1 MQSELQEIKDAVES
15 GDVEGARNLSDAFVS
30 ENPSLFADMQT
41 KNVEELVSAIDV
53 FRAAAMEENQW
64 QVEAWLLHHYEPQ
77 NIGGPADATVRVV
90 Q

>member
-1 MQSELQEIKDAVES
+1 MQDALQAIKDQVEA
-15 GDVEGARNLSDAFVS
+15 GEVETARELADTFVS

>member
-1 MQSELQEIKDAVES
+1 MQTELQDIKDAVES
-15 GDVEGARNLSDAFVS
+15 GNVEHARSLADTFVS

-41 KNVEELVSAIDV
+41 KNIEELVSAIDV

-64 QVEAWLLHHYEPQ
+64 QVEAWLLHHYEPR